1 MANRFGIDIG
11 GTFTDFVYYDDDTG
25 EITVAKVPTTPSA
38 PEQGCLNAVEIAL
51 TPEQIVGTEWFLHGT
66 TVGLNALLQRR
77 GAVVGLLATEGFRD
91 VLELRRGDR
100 VEMYNLFWTPPPPL
114 VPRHLRLPVG
124 ERIRTDG
131 GIHRPIDLADVRAA
145 AETFGRE
152 GVTSVAIAFLNAY
165 ANPEHELAAEQALRE
180 AGFTGAITLSHKVSG
195 EYREYERTTT
205 SVIDAFVSER
215 MSTYLN
221 RLQGELRERGF
232 GGSPLI
238 MRSGSGAMTFD
249 EACSRSFETIMSG
262 PVAGAEGAGELSR
275 RLGLGDLVTA
285 DVGGTSF
292 DTCLI
297 ANGRPQLMF
306 EGEVIGLPV
315 QTAWVDVRS
324 IGSGGGSI
332 AHIDVGGLLSVGP
345 QSAGAEPGPACY
357 GRGGIEPTMT
367 DAACVLGMLGS
378 GELASG
384 LVLDRA
390 LATTALQRV
399 AGRLSLDVEDAA
411 KGIMALAAAAMANA
425 IREITIEQGV
435 DPRTLKLLAFG
446 GAGPLMGCLLADEL
460 EIPIVVVPPHAGNFS
475 AWGLLAADLTRT
487 KARTRIMRL
496 DEEAIPQVNLQ
507 LDGMF
512 GELQGSGG
520 TGTELE
526 ASLDVRLVGQDNSLN
541 IPVPLDQGRLTASAD
556 QLAGWFAESYERTFG
571 LRPDEAMEIV
581 SVRVTSR
588 TPLPQRQ
595 HIPLAHETVDAGPA
609 RTLPAYSFRHKRR
622 AEFAIWDRDD
632 LPVGEPV
639 SGPAIITEAT
649 TTTYVDA
656 GWTILVDAAACLI
669 LTTDEAQS

>member
-11 GTFTDFVYYDDDTG
+11 GTFTDFVYYDDGTG

-51 TPEQIVGTEWFLHGT
+51 TPEQVAGTEWFLHGT

-114 VPRHLRLPVG
+114 VPRHLRLPVRG
-124 ERIRTDG
+124 RIRTDG
-131 GIHRPIDLADVRAA
+131 EIHRPIALEDVRVA
-145 AETFGRE
+145 AETFRRE

-180 AGFTGAITLSHKVSG
+180 AGFNGAITLSHKVSG

-221 RLQGELRERGF
+221 RLQGELRDRGF

-249 EACSRSFETIMSG
+249 EACTRSFETIMSG

-315 QTAWVDVRS
+315 QTPWVDVRS

-390 LATTALQRV
+390 LASTALQRV
-399 AGRLSLDVEDAA
+399 GDRLSLDVEGTAR
-411 KGIMALAAAAMANA
+411 GIMALSAAAMANA

-460 EIPIVVVPPHAGNFS
+460 EIPTVVVPPHAGNFS

-496 DEEAIPQVNLQ
+496 DEDAIPQVNLL

-512 GELQGSGG
+512 GELEARDG
-520 TGTELE
+520 TATELE
-526 ASLDVRLVGQDNSLN
+526 ASLDIRLVGQDNSLN
-541 IPVPLDQGRLTASAD
+541 IAVPLDQGRLTASTD
-556 QLAGWFAESYERTFG
+556 QLTGWFADSYERTFG

-595 HIPLAHETVDAGPA
+595 HIPLAREDADTGPEK
-609 RTLPAYSFRHKRR
+609 TLPAYSFRLKRTT
-622 AEFAIWDRDD
+622 EFAIRNRDD

-639 SGPAIITEAT
+639 SGPAIITEPT

-656 GWTILVDAAACLI
+656 GWTITVDAAACLI